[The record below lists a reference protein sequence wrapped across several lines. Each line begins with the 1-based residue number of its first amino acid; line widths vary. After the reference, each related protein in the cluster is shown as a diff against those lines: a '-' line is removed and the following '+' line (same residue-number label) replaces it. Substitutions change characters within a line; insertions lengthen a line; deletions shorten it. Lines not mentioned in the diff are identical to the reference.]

1 MNRIGQTV
9 TTEQMTFVEVYLLT
23 GLDEALWYR
32 EGGGLSRTL
41 QVGDLVRVPL
51 LRRTELGVVA
61 SLGEKSPVEIDVKK
75 IRDVIEIVQESP
87 VLSPILLEMAKWMH
101 QYYAASMESVLE
113 TMIPASV
120 RRGMKEK
127 MRILL
132 KIGEGFSQEEFDKL
146 HKRAPKQA
154 KLLEFLKD
162 QLEPCAK
169 GPILKRLGVSPASC
183 KTLVA
188 KGLVE
193 EIAER
198 EVRVA
203 YEDEFAG
210 TTEQV
215 GGPLD
220 SLELT
225 DEQAVAVS
233 GLEDTLASD
242 EFSVQLLQGVTGSGK
257 TEVYLRLMKTVLE
270 AGGSVLFLVPEV
282 SLAPQSV
289 DRIRGRFKHAGI
301 EVVVWHSFLSDGERM
316 DSWERVASGAAK
328 VVVGAR
334 SAVFAPL
341 KTLKLIVVDEEHEP
355 AFKQEEVPRYHGRDV
370 AVYRSM
376 LEGCLCLL
384 GSATPSLESLRNVK
398 LGRYGLFRLDKRVD
412 DRQLPIVHVVDM
424 TGEVMKAHQ
433 MVAFSRMLS
442 EKLKLRFEQ
451 GEQSIV
457 FLNRRGYSKRLL
469 CPDCG
474 YVAYCDHCSV
484 SMTFHRADGQLR
496 CHMCGLEKVAPDR
509 CPECDSV
516 KIKWRG
522 VGTQRVEEALLELL
536 PSARVVRMDAD
547 VMGRKNLYRKILGD
561 FRRGQIDIL
570 VGTQM
575 IAKGLDFPNVT
586 LVGIIDAD
594 LSMHQQDFRAGER
607 TFQLLVQVA
616 GRAGRGDLAGEVVV
630 QTFDP
635 SAAPIQFARRAELD
649 HFMEDEMTLREEFG
663 YPPFRSL
670 IRQVFSGPNPEK
682 VTFFAEH
689 WVRKAQHILNSSVD
703 IRGPLPAPLEK
714 LKDQYRFQVW
724 YFFPRGVPVARHLYN
739 LRKHFPMDKD
749 VREFIDVDPTNLS

>member
-1 MNRIGQTV
+1 MV
-9 TTEQMTFVEVYLLT
+9 YVEVYLMT

-32 EGGGLSRTL
+32 KGGGLSREL
-41 QVGDLVRVPL
+41 QIGDLVRVPL
-51 LRRTELGVVA
+51 LRRTELGVV
-61 SLGEKSPVEIDVKK
+61 SSVGKELPKEIDYQKV
-75 IRDVIEIVQESP
+75 RDVLEIVQETS
-87 VLSPILLEMAKWMH
+87 VLSPTLLSLAKWMH

-120 RRGMKEK
+120 RRGMREK
-127 MRILL
+127 LKMFL
-132 KIGEGFSQEEFDKL
+132 KIGEKL
-146 HKRAPKQA
+146 DVDELEKLSKRAPKQA
-154 KLLEFLKD
+154 RLVSFLKD

-169 GPILKRLGVSPASC
+169 APILKKLGVSPASC
-183 KTLVA
+183 RS
-188 KGLVE
+188 LVE
-193 EIAER
+193 KGFVQEVAER
-198 EVRVA
+198 EIRVA
-203 YEDEFAG
+203 YDDEFAS
-210 TTEQV
+210 TAQMVDAQPDFVQLTE
-215 GGPLD
+215 
-220 SLELT
+220 
-225 DEQAVAVS
+225 EQAIAVS
-233 GLEDTLASD
+233 ELVKSLQTGQ
-242 EFSVQLLQGVTGSGK
+242 FSVQLLQGVTGSGK
-257 TEVYLRLMKTVLE
+257 TEVYLRLMKEVLDT
-270 AGGSVLFLVPEV
+270 GGSVLFLVPEV

-289 DRIRGRFKHAGI
+289 DRIRGRFRDSGV
-301 EVVVWHSFLSDGERM
+301 EVVVWHSFLSDGERV
-316 DSWERVASGAAK
+316 DAWERVATGAAR

-341 KTLKLIVVDEEHEP
+341 KELRLIVVDEEHEP
-355 AFKQEEVPRYHGRDV
+355 AFKQEEVPRYQGRDV

-376 LEGCLCLL
+376 LEDCLCLL
-384 GSATPSLESLRNVK
+384 GSATPSLETIRNVK
-398 LGRYGLFRLDKRVD
+398 VGRYGIVRLRNRIDH
-412 DRQLPIVHVVDM
+412 RQLPIVHVVDM
-424 TGEVMKAHQ
+424 TGEVLKANQ

-442 EKLKLRFEQ
+442 EKLKIRYEQ

-474 YVAYCDHCSV
+474 FVAFCDHCSV

-496 CHMCGLEKVAPDR
+496 CHMCGLEKEAPTR
-509 CPECDSV
+509 CPSCNSV
-516 KIKWRG
+516 KIRWRG

-536 PSARVVRMDAD
+536 PSARVMRMDAD

-561 FRRGQIDIL
+561 FRRGQIDVL

-594 LSMHQQDFRAGER
+594 LSMHQQDFRASER

-635 SAAPIQFARRAELD
+635 SAAPIQYSRRAEID
-649 HFMEDEMTLREEFG
+649 HFIDDELSLREQFG
-663 YPPFRSL
+663 YPPFRCL

-689 WVRKAQHILNSSVD
+689 WVRRAKEILNPEVD

-724 YFFPRGVPVARHLYN
+724 YFYPRGIPVGRNLYA
-739 LRKHFPMDKD
+739 LRKHFPMDRD
-749 VREFIDVDPTNLS
+749 VREVIDVDPFNLS